1 MPKERETKERDGV
14 PWTGGCEH
22 EDRCVLPRG
31 HDGPCKLGAVED
43 EDYEVEYIV
52 SEHRARKRLTYL
64 VKWRGW
70 PESDNTWE
78 PSQSLVGCD
87 FALRVWSIVRER
99 LLDSELPKAEQRRIR
114 KEAER
119 QVVEEDKEAERVAKE
134 AKKAAEKAER
144 DAQAAEARRQKE
156 EEREAE
162 RVAKEAKR
170 AAEKAERDAQAAE
183 ARRQKEEES
192 ARREAEKAEE
202 RARREAEKE
211 AARVRKQAVKE
222 AHRAELEERR
232 KAAVADALRKRKADV
247 MRSSADLA
255 AADGRRGA
263 AAGASPSPPGKAR
276 RLPPGPLRPECVA
289 RGCGG
294 AGDVEPAQRY
304 MLRCTE
310 CGKMWQSY
318 WWVEY
323 LSKQAACGVTGG
335 P

>member
-156 EEREAE
+156 EE
-162 RVAKEAKR
+162 
-170 AAEKAERDAQAAE
+170 
-183 ARRQKEEES
+183 S

-211 AARVRKQAVKE
+211 AARVRKQAEKEAERVRKQAVKE